1 MTEDGEKPGTSIL
14 LSCTGV
20 GCYNPCIQALYAD
33 TLKQPFIDQIQIF
46 FFHQLINEDFQKLPA
61 DMEPIVSS

>member
-46 FFHQLINEDFQKLPA
+46 FFHQLINEDF
-61 DMEPIVSS
+61 